1 MSRGWWLYLP
11 MANELICIPYKLQMR
26 SQKIYLYF
34 DSVSIFGCL
43 IKYQAIS
50 VIAYIIM
57 EFLEELK
64 KETNTHYTTVQNV

>member
-1 MSRGWWLYLP
+1 
-11 MANELICIPYKLQMR
+11 
-26 SQKIYLYF
+26 
-34 DSVSIFGCL
+34 L